1 MLYELRRYDV
11 AASKLPALVDRFGSF
26 TVHKW
31 KEYGFRLIGF
41 WTPLVAEKS
50 NQVVYIW
57 GWESYE
63 ERTKKNPAWR
73 ADPGRAKKGAGTEK
87 DGPPGNRGDHQPTE
101 PTATFQM
108 DSERPAAP

>member
-41 WTPLVAEKS
+41 WTPIVSEKS

-63 ERTKKNPAWR
+63 ERTKKNAAWR
-73 ADPGRAKKGAGTEK
+73 ADPGSGRRPRRT
-87 DGPPGNRGDHQPTE
+87 GPW
-101 PTATFQM
+101 
-108 DSERPAAP
+108 